1 MQHLENNIPQ
11 SAWEMVAPNI
21 AEDDRTTNVQGFYTF
36 QNDQQEKEDTI
47 DAVSHDNTRH
57 TRDKLCMLSA
67 KAAKRQD
74 MNFQDYCRHV
84 CNLNTDQHHIVMYNR
99 AWCKSDINA
108 VRHGENQKGYRNF
121 LSGPGGTGKSHVVH
135 LIQRDTSHFFKH
147 TVKPDDDQ
155 PIVLITAPTG
165 SAAFQNGGSTI
176 HSAFLLHDNYKSKP
190 SWEKRSKMQLK
201 LEHMML
207 SITDEIEHGRLQT
220 IPVNESDS
228 VYIERYN

>member
-1 MQHLENNIPQ
+1 MDLQDLENNIPQ
-11 SAWEMVAPNI
+11 SVLEMVAPNI
-21 AEDDRTTNVQGFYTF
+21 AQDDSTTNIQGFYTF
-36 QNDQQEKEDTI
+36 QNQEQEKH
-47 DAVSHDNTRH
+47 DATDALSHDNTKN
-57 TRDKLCMLSA
+57 TTDTLCMLYA

-74 MNFQDYCRHV
+74 MNLNFQDYCRHV
-84 CNLNTDQHHIVMYNR
+84 CILNTHQCHIVMYKK
-99 AWCKSDINA
+99 AWCKSYINA
-108 VRHGENQKGYRNF
+108 VRHGENQKGYRIF

-135 LIQRDTSHFFKH
+135 LIQRDMLYFFKY

-165 SAAFQNGGSTI
+165 SAAFQIGGPTI

-207 SITDEIEHGRLQT
+207 SITDEINMVGFKQF
-220 IPVNESDS
+220 
-228 VYIERYN
+228 